1 MIYVDA
7 DACPV
12 KDDIIT
18 MAIRHNI
25 QVLMVCNGGIRPHP
39 HDLISL
45 KIVPSGPDEA
55 DKWIADHIMPHDILV
70 TNDIPLAAKAVEKS
84 AIVLRPDGSRIT
96 EKNIGNILATR
107 DLMSDI
113 RAADPFHQSKSK
125 PFSNAD
131 KGRFR
136 QMLDQEL
143 RLIKG

>member
-18 MAIRHNI
+18 IAIRHNI

-70 TNDIPLAAKAVEKS
+70 TNDIPLRLKLLKRV
-84 AIVLRPDGSRIT
+84 
-96 EKNIGNILATR
+96 
-107 DLMSDI
+107 
-113 RAADPFHQSKSK
+113 QSC
-125 PFSNAD
+125 
-131 KGRFR
+131 
-136 QMLDQEL
+136 
-143 RLIKG
+143 

>member
-18 MAIRHNI
+18 IAIRHNI

-55 DKWIADHIMPHDILV
+55 DKWIADHIMPHNILV
-70 TNDIPLAAKAVEKS
+70 TSDIPLAAKAVEKN

-143 RLIKG
+143 RLFKG

>member
-18 MAIRHNI
+18 IAIRHNI

-143 RLIKG
+143 RHIKG

>member
-18 MAIRHNI
+18 IAIRHNI

-55 DKWIADHIMPHDILV
+55 DKWIADHIMPHNILV
-70 TNDIPLAAKAVEKS
+70 TSDIPLAAKAVEKN

-96 EKNIGNILATR
+96 DKNIGNILATR

>member
-12 KDDIIT
+12 KDDIFTI
-18 MAIRHNI
+18 AIRHNI

>member
-18 MAIRHNI
+18 IAIRHNI

-131 KGRFR
+131 KGKFR

-143 RLIKG
+143 RIIKG

>member
-18 MAIRHNI
+18 IAIRHNI

-84 AIVLRPDGSRIT
+84 AIVVRPDGSRIT

>member
-18 MAIRHNI
+18 IAIRHNI

>member
-18 MAIRHNI
+18 IAIRHNI

-55 DKWIADHIMPHDILV
+55 DKWIADHIMPHNILV
-70 TNDIPLAAKAVEKS
+70 TSDIPLAAKAVEKN

-113 RAADPFHQSKSK
+113 RSADPFHQSKSK

>member
-18 MAIRHNI
+18 IAIRHNI

-55 DKWIADHIMPHDILV
+55 DKWIADHIMPHNILV
-70 TNDIPLAAKAVEKS
+70 TSDIPLAAKAVEKN

-96 EKNIGNILATR
+96 DKNIGNILATR

-143 RLIKG
+143 RHIKG

>member
-18 MAIRHNI
+18 IAIRHNI

-55 DKWIADHIMPHDILV
+55 DKWIADHIMPHNILV
-70 TNDIPLAAKAVEKS
+70 TSDIPLAAKAVEKN

>member
-18 MAIRHNI
+18 IAIRHNI

-45 KIVPSGPDEA
+45 KIVPSGLDEA
-55 DKWIADHIMPHDILV
+55 DKWIADHIMPHDIWV
-70 TNDIPLAAKAVEKS
+70 TNDIPLAAKALEKS

>member
-12 KDDIIT
+12 KDDIFTI
-18 MAIRHNI
+18 AIRHNI
-25 QVLMVCNGGIRPHP
+25 QVLMVCNGGIRPYP

>member
-18 MAIRHNI
+18 IAIRHNI

-70 TNDIPLAAKAVEKS
+70 TSDIPLAAKAVEKS

>member
-18 MAIRHNI
+18 IAIRHNI
-25 QVLMVCNGGIRPHP
+25 QVLMVCNGGIRPYP

-143 RLIKG
+143 RHIKG

>member
-12 KDDIIT
+12 KDDIVTI
-18 MAIRHNI
+18 AIRHNI

-55 DKWIADHIMPHDILV
+55 DKWIADHIMPHNILV
-70 TNDIPLAAKAVEKS
+70 TSDIPLAAKAVEKN

-143 RLIKG
+143 RLFKG

>member
-18 MAIRHNI
+18 IAIRHNI

-45 KIVPSGPDEA
+45 KIVSSGPDEA

>member
-18 MAIRHNI
+18 IAIRHNI

-70 TNDIPLAAKAVEKS
+70 TSDIPLAAKAVEKN

>member
-18 MAIRHNI
+18 IAIRHNI

-55 DKWIADHIMPHDILV
+55 DKWIADHIMPHNILV
-70 TNDIPLAAKAVEKS
+70 TSDIPLAAKAVEKN

-125 PFSNAD
+125 PFTNAD

-143 RLIKG
+143 RLFKG